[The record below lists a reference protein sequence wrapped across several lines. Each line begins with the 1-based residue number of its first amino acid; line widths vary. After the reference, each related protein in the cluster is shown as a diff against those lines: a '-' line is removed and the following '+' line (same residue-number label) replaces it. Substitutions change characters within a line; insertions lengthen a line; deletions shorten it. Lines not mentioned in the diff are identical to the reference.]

1 MKTNNMLV
9 WSKANGVIAAPPNT
23 RNAKHCYFL
32 YQYRTSIP
40 RPTDPIKLHS
50 NFACLNSTMMHD
62 DEIRVPLNRICVV
75 LVLLVPLYQSTG
87 VLDTVIEK
95 EGM

>member
-1 MKTNNMLV
+1 
-9 WSKANGVIAAPPNT
+9 
-23 RNAKHCYFL
+23 
-32 YQYRTSIP
+32 
-40 RPTDPIKLHS
+40 
-50 NFACLNSTMMHD
+50 MMHD